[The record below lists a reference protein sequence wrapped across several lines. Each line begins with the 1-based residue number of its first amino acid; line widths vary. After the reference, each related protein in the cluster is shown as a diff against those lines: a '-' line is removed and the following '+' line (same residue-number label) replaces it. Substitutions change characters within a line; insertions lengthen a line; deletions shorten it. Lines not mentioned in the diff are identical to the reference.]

1 MTQERTDRAPA
12 DAGHVR
18 ASERPAGMVRV
29 LLPPSPEA
37 LVAAECGL
45 DAGDGE
51 RPVLGGPA
59 ATPMQGGPRFR
70 DALAR
75 PQCVLVPEGLV
86 RLACEGPGYER
97 EGDFRYDDYLNT
109 LFKRLDEVITG
120 TLGCKRTGWDNTF
133 FKAAMMTGPLSDSHR
148 VRALPPYNARSTMI
162 DYEGPQGSPSRIRL
176 WLGVR
181 IENVSEP
188 LDNGEDADEHAA
200 PMLRWS
206 IEGLPSDHADPV
218 LPGWPSGSFP
228 LMTGEADG
236 QDVAGILAGVY
247 QAVDMTRTVDAM
259 TREEQRL
266 NDLDIASASGAK
278 EG

>member
-18 ASERPAGMVRV
+18 ASETPAGMVRV

-37 LVAAECGL
+37 LVAAECGP
-45 DAGDGE
+45 DAEDGGVPSLE
-51 RPVLGGPA
+51 GVFRRSVQDGL
-59 ATPMQGGPRFR
+59 RFR
-70 DALAR
+70 SALAR
-75 PQCVLVPEGLV
+75 PQCVLVPEGLM

-109 LFKRLDEVITG
+109 LFKRLDGVITG
-120 TLGCKRTGWDNTF
+120 ILGCKRTGWNNTF
-133 FKAAMMTGPLSDSHR
+133 FKAAMMTGPLRDSHR
-148 VRALPPYNARSTMI
+148 VRALPPYSARSTMI
-162 DYEGPQGSPSRIRL
+162 DYKGPQGSPSRIRL

-188 LDNGEDADEHAA
+188 LDSGEDVDEHAA

-218 LPGWPSGSFP
+218 LPGWPSGFFP
-228 LMTGEADG
+228 LMTGEAEG
-236 QDVAGILAGVY
+236 QDVTGILAGVY

-259 TREEQRL
+259 AREEQRL

>member
-45 DAGDGE
+45 GAEGDTPSLE
-51 RPVLGGPA
+51 GPLRRS
-59 ATPMQGGPRFR
+59 MQGGPRFR

-75 PQCVLVPEGLV
+75 PQCVLVPESLM

-109 LFKRLDEVITG
+109 LFKRLDAVITG
-120 TLGCKRTGWDNTF
+120 TLGCKRTGWNNVF
-133 FKAAMMTGPLSDSHR
+133 LKAAMMTGPLRDSHR
-148 VRALPPYNARSTMI
+148 VRALPPYSARSTVI

-176 WLGVR
+176 WLGVG

-188 LDNGEDADEHAA
+188 LDDGEDVDEHAV

-228 LMTGEADG
+228 LMTGEAEG
-236 QDVAGILAGVY
+236 QDVTDILAGVY

-259 TREEQRL
+259 AREEQRL
-266 NDLDIASASGAK
+266 NDLDAASASGAK

>member
-37 LVAAECGL
+37 LVAAECGP
-45 DAGDGE
+45 DAEDGGVPSLE
-51 RPVLGGPA
+51 GVFRRSVQDGL
-59 ATPMQGGPRFR
+59 RFR
-70 DALAR
+70 SALAR
-75 PQCVLVPEGLV
+75 PQCVLVPEGLM

-109 LFKRLDEVITG
+109 LFKRLDGVITG
-120 TLGCKRTGWDNTF
+120 TLGCKQTNWDNAF
-133 FKAAMMTGPLSDSHR
+133 FKAAMVTGLLRDGHR
-148 VRALPPYNARSTMI
+148 VRALPPYSARSTVI

-176 WLGVR
+176 RLDVR

-188 LDNGEDADEHAA
+188 LDNGEDADAHAV

-206 IEGLPSDHADPV
+206 IEGLPSGHADPV

-228 LMTGEADG
+228 LMTGEAEG
-236 QDVAGILAGVY
+236 RDVADILAGVY

-259 TREEQRL
+259 AREEQRL
-266 NDLDIASASGAK
+266 DDLDAASASGAK